1 MPATL
6 ALLGGANMSDR
17 RDRVKQ
23 DICLRIMKNLQ
34 DSPEINQRDLAKKL
48 DVSLGSVNYCLKS
61 LVEKGHVKI
70 QNFKGSK
77 NKLGYVYLLTP
88 AGIAEK
94 AILTASFLRLK
105 LLEYELLKEEIALL
119 KKEVRKNQVAH
130 QLDDN

>member
-1 MPATL
+1 
-6 ALLGGANMSDR
+6 MSDR